1 MLPVKTLQGEKL
13 AEMIRIND
21 IKLSLTYTNKELLK
35 NAAAEISVKE
45 SDIRKIRLV
54 KLSVDARKKQNI
66 HFNASVEASLDNE
79 QRILNRFPINK
90 VSPVSETKY
99 SVSFVG
105 EAEKRPVVVG
115 FGPAGIFAALTLAES
130 GMKPIVLERGYDCD
144 SRTKAVDLFRNKGI
158 FDKNSNIQ
166 FGEGGAG
173 TFSDGKLTTGI
184 RDVRIKHVFE
194 TFVKYGAPEEIL
206 YLGKPHIGTDVLRDV
221 IKNMRKEIIRL
232 GGEVI
237 FNAKLTDI
245 ITKNGRV
252 KSAVYKRNDETL
264 EIETD
269 NIILAIGHSA
279 RDTFERLYKNGIA
292 MAQKSFAMGVRIE
305 HKQEDVNRSLYGE
318 FYNHPSLSAA
328 DYKYAVHLPN
338 GRSLFTFCMCPG
350 GYVVASASEEET
362 VVTNGMS
369 YFSRNAENANSA
381 LLVNTDPSDFGSSY
395 ELAGMEFQRR
405 IEKAAYIAGGG
416 EYKAPVTLVGD
427 FLRGSIPT
435 EFKTVKPS
443 YIPGTKFAAPESY
456 LPDFITDTL
465 REGIPLI
472 AKKADFFND
481 EYAVLTGPET
491 RSSSPVR
498 ILRNET
504 LQSQTLRG
512 LFPCG
517 EGAGYAGG
525 IVSAAVDG
533 IKCAEA
539 VIEQKG

>member
-1 MLPVKTLQGEKL
+1 
-13 AEMIRIND
+13 MIRIND
-21 IKLSLTYTNKELLK
+21 IKLPLGFTDKELHK
-35 NAAAEISVKE
+35 KTAAEIMVKQG
-45 SDIRKIRLV
+45 DIKEIKLV
-54 KLSVDARKKQNI
+54 KLSVDARKKQNV
-66 HFNASVEASLDNE
+66 HFNASVEVSTDNE
-79 QRILNRFPINK
+79 GKILAAFPKNK
-90 VSPVSETKY
+90 VSPVSDNKY
-99 SVSFVG
+99 SVNYVG
-105 EAEKRPVVVG
+105 ETEKRPVVVG
-115 FGPAGIFAALTLAES
+115 FGPAGIFAALILAES
-130 GMKPIVLERGYDCD
+130 GMKPVILERGYDCD
-144 SRTKAVDLFRNKGI
+144 SRTKTVELFRNKGI

-184 RDVRIKHVFE
+184 RDVRIRHVFE
-194 TFVKYGAPEEIL
+194 TFVKYGAPKEIL
-206 YLGKPHIGTDVLRDV
+206 YMGKPHIGTDILRNV

-245 ITKNGRV
+245 TAHNDKV
-252 KSAVYKRNDETL
+252 YSAVYERDNETL
-264 EIETD
+264 EFETD

-279 RDTFERLYKNGIA
+279 RDTFEKLYKNGIA

-305 HKQEDVNRSLYGE
+305 HRQIDVNRSLYGDS
-318 FYNHPSLSAA
+318 YNHPALSAA

-350 GYVVASASEEET
+350 GHVVASASEEET

-381 LLVNTDPSDFGSSY
+381 LLVNTDPSDFGSCY
-395 ELAGMEFQRR
+395 ELAGMELQRK
-405 IEKAAYIAGGG
+405 IEKSAFIAGGKD
-416 EYKAPVTLVGD
+416 YKAPVTLVGD
-427 FLRGSIPT
+427 FLRGSVPT
-435 EFKTVKPS
+435 EFGDVKPS

-456 LPDFITDTL
+456 LPEYITETL

-472 AKKADFFND
+472 AKKADFFRD

-498 ILRNET
+498 ILRSEA
-504 LQSQTLRG
+504 LQSLTLRG
-512 LFPCG
+512 LYPCG

-539 VIEQKG
+539 IIEQKGRKI